1 MSRVAALRPLPHSSA
16 ARKNPNSVP
25 FKMMNKNALAKS
37 AFRFVLIIGVVNLLA
52 DFTYEGGRAV
62 IGPFLG
68 SLGASAAVIGF
79 VAGFGELVGYALR
92 SISGYFADKTH
103 RYWPFAFAGYALNQ
117 LAIPALALVT
127 SWQTGSALVIAER
140 TGRAIRK
147 PAMDAMLSHAGESIG
162 AGWVFGLNEALDQA
176 GATAG
181 PLLIAYILSAHG
193 GYRMG
198 FGFFL
203 VPAIMC
209 MLVVLAAR
217 LLYPRPHELETRSA
231 ELLPTTKLTRP
242 FWMYLAAGA
251 LVAAGLADFSLIS
264 FHFQKTSTITP
275 NVVPIFYAVAMAT
288 SALSGLIFG
297 RLFDKFGR
305 SIALLAFFLSAGYAP
320 FAFFGNATSA
330 LIGMILWGIGMGAEG
345 SVLRALVTS
354 VIPSAKRGTA
364 FGFFDAG
371 FGIAWFLGSAAMGL
385 LYEKSIFAVVLFSVA
400 MQLAALP
407 FFLFAKSSSK
417 S

>member
-1 MSRVAALRPLPHSSA
+1 MKKS
-16 ARKNPNSVP
+16 
-25 FKMMNKNALAKS
+25 ALAKS
-37 AFRFVLIIGVVNLLA
+37 AFRFVLIIGIVNLLA

-62 IGPFLG
+62 TGPFLG

-79 VAGFGELVGYALR
+79 VAGFGEFVGYALR
-92 SISGYFADKTH
+92 SVSGYFADKTH

-127 SWQTGSALVIAER
+127 NWQTGSALVIAER

-181 PLLIAYILSAHG
+181 PLLFAYILASHG
-193 GYRMG
+193 SYRIG
-198 FGFFL
+198 FGVFII
-203 VPAIMC
+203 PAVLCIMS
-209 MLVVLAAR
+209 VVVAR
-217 LLYPRPHELETRSA
+217 WLYPRPHELEMRSS
-231 ELLPTTKLTRP
+231 ETLSTTNLAQP
-242 FWMYLAAGA
+242 FWMYLVAGA
-251 LVAAGLADFSLIS
+251 LVAAGLADFSLIG
-264 FHFQKTSTITP
+264 FHFQKTSTIAP
-275 NVVPIFYAVAMAT
+275 NMIPIFYAVAMAT
-288 SALSGLIFG
+288 SALSGLLFG

-305 SIALLAFFLSAGYAP
+305 SIAVLAFLLSAGYAP
-320 FAFFGNATSA
+320 FVFFGNATTA
-330 LIGMILWGIGMGAEG
+330 LIGMILWGFGMGAEG

-364 FGFFDAG
+364 FGIFDSG

-385 LYEKSIFAVVLFSVA
+385 LYEKSILAVAIFSVVI
-400 MQLAALP
+400 QIAALP
-407 FFLFAKSSSK
+407 FFLFAKNK
-417 S
+417 QLT